1 MDILLYQI
9 GIFIAIQIASLFGK
23 SSRNVAIVLISIFTL
38 LQVFTSGLMILQ
50 FATIFISYIISN
62 NILESQNN
70 ASKKSEVKSQMK
82 SDVKFGREFG
92 ELPKVKNVSP
102 HTYGL
107 SSSNPILMSSI
118 PSSYRFLDSIAD
130 NNSNLSYQR
139 RGSTV
144 DNNFS
149 QPIDM
154 YEFSKNG
161 QSITMLYIYPYYNS
175 NVEIIPNI
183 LK

>member
-1 MDILLYQI
+1 MLYQI
-9 GIFIAIQIASLFGK
+9 GIFIAIQIASFFGK
-23 SSRNVAIVLISIFTL
+23 NSRNVAIVLISIFTL

-50 FATIFISYIISN
+50 FATIFISYLVSK
-62 NILESQNN
+62 NILENQNN
-70 ASKKSEVKSQMK
+70 ISEKSEMK
-82 SDVKFGREFG
+82 SEVKFGREFG

-107 SSSNPILMSSI
+107 SSSNPILMSSV
-118 PSSYRFLDSIAD
+118 PSSYRFLDRIID

-139 RGSTV
+139 RGSTL

-149 QPIDM
+149 HPIDM
-154 YEFSKNG
+154 YEFNKNG
-161 QSITMLYIYPYYNS
+161 QVITMIYIYPYYNS
-175 NVEIIPNI
+175 NVEIVPNI